1 MHQVFMCF
9 IVILVFWRA
18 RINIG
23 QVISLMY
30 IQKEIMM
37 RETLIDLFIRWPLT
51 LLMLG
56 FMSVGI
62 VGYYI
67 YENSS
72 KLARKVRQAR

>member
-1 MHQVFMCF
+1 MCF

-37 RETLIDLFIRWPLT
+37 RETLINLFIRWPLT

>member
-1 MHQVFMCF
+1 MCF

>member
-1 MHQVFMCF
+1 
-9 IVILVFWRA
+9 
-18 RINIG
+18 
-23 QVISLMY
+23 
-30 IQKEIMM
+30 M